1 EFGGGGQE
9 EANADALK
17 VAQEIGAFA
26 DLSAISQPY
35 LDALVR
41 QKVVAFGGLHMPQSY
56 YQARAPYAWG
66 QLIDCTSLVENAI
79 DLMAKRF
86 KPNTPAARAGS
97 AAMRQKPRRFGV
109 LVPDDPIYRQCLDEG
124 RPRLKAAGIDIA
136 KEIDYALDFSKMQQE
151 AHNIAAQLKA

>member
-1 EFGGGGQE
+1 
-9 EANADALK
+9 
-17 VAQEIGAFA
+17 
-26 DLSAISQPY
+26 
-35 LDALVR
+35 
-41 QKVVAFGGLHMPQSY
+41 
-56 YQARAPYAWG
+56 PYAWG

-97 AAMRQKPRRFGV
+97 AALRQKPRRFGV

-151 AHNIAAQLKA
+151 APNIAAQLKEAGVTTVVLITDPALPYFLTGAATQQDYWPEWVVTGTVLTD